1 MTLVKA
7 KKKERKKERLHQLI
21 LLSIQDSWSLRS
33 KGERK
38 ERKKKDK
45 KKYYKS
51 V

>member
-1 MTLVKA
+1 MTLIKA
-7 KKKERKKERLHQLI
+7 KKRKKERLHQLI

-33 KGERK
+33 KK